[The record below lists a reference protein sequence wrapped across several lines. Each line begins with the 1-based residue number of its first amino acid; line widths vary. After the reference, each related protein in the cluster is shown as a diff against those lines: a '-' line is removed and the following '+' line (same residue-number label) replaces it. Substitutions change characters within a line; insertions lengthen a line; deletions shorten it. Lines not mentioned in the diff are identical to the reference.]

1 MKKILFALS
10 AIALFAFSSCTREE
24 AQLQDNDTIIAVI
37 DAATTRTAIAAAG
50 DHYDINWVEN
60 DQITV
65 SNGTATA
72 IYKTVTGG
80 TTVGEFKKTTWGTF
94 SGDSFTG
101 YYPSELIDG
110 FLPYRQEYAAGDVY
124 KVPMISD
131 PSSDAKTLLFKPV
144 TGILKINLTTAANNV
159 VVKDIVVKAD
169 QGFSGSFS
177 LVDGAAIVNGTDGT
191 MLDCGTGVAISSTPT
206 PFYIAAPANTYS
218 NLEITVVSKNG
229 MVSVAKLQEG
239 TTYTVRRGEIREI
252 DIPANTFA
260 KGTEGGVAT
269 LCYGSEFN
277 EYVKQLVTPK
287 KFSNANDSVITKISF
302 LTNDYTVG
310 QVKVSDAHSDYPIY
324 ATLEGTLLKVT
335 TPASSIKTGKHGAYL
350 FSGMTK
356 LKVIENLNVID
367 FSENEDFSYMF
378 NNCYAL
384 ESIDLS
390 NFVTD
395 KSMTFAYMFCY
406 CQMLRKL
413 DLSTFR
419 TGNAL
424 SLAFMFQH
432 CESLT
437 ALDVRHFDVSNCRSL
452 DNTFDDCWVLKSLD
466 LSTWNTDKVRDTRS
480 MFNRC
485 KAIKELDISHMTFP
499 STTRMNY
506 MFYQMEKLEVL
517 HIEGMDFSRWT
528 DAANQIYMFNYI
540 PNLKEIYFG
549 EKCYNE
555 PTYRPEYIFCA
566 NTQAKGTR
574 TASRSETLTI
584 HCTQQGADW
593 LSQTNLRWIN
603 SGYNGKAAI
612 PVTFLDCKTGA
623 ELSVTWAAN

>member
-1 MKKILFALS
+1 MKKILLALS
-10 AIALFAFSSCTREE
+10 AIAIFAFSSCTKEE
-24 AQLQDNDTIIAVI
+24 APQQDDDTIIAVI

-50 DHYDINWVEN
+50 DHYDVNWVEN

-72 IYKTVTGG
+72 LYKTTTGG
-80 TTVGEFKKTTWGTF
+80 STIGEFKKTTWGSF

-101 YYPSELIDG
+101 YYPSEIAGG
-110 FLPYRQEYAAGDVY
+110 FLPYHQDYAAEGVF

-131 PSSDAKTLLFKPV
+131 PSSDAKTLYFKPV
-144 TGILKINLTTAANNV
+144 TGILKINLTTAASNV
-159 VVKDIVVKAD
+159 VVKSIVIKAD
-169 QGFSGSFS
+169 QGLSGSYS
-177 LVDGAAIVNGTDGT
+177 LIDGAAIVTDTAGTI
-191 MLDCGTGVAISSTPT
+191 LDCGEGVAISNAAT

-218 NLEITVVSKNG
+218 NLEIIVVASNG
-229 MVSVAKLQEG
+229 LVSETKLQAG
-239 TTYTVRRGEIREI
+239 TTYSVRNGELREI
-252 DIPANTFA
+252 NLAVNTFA
-260 KGTEGGVAT
+260 KGTSGGVAT

-287 KFSNANDSVITKISF
+287 KFSNADDSVITKISF
-302 LTNDYTVG
+302 LTDDYTVG
-310 QVKVSDAHSDYPIY
+310 QVKVSDVHSEYPIY
-324 ATLEGTLLKVT
+324 ATLIGTELKVT
-335 TPASSIKTGKHGAYL
+335 TPASGIKTGKHGAYL

-356 LKVIENLNVID
+356 LKRIENLNIID
-367 FSENEDFSYMF
+367 FSDNEDFSYMF
-378 NNCYAL
+378 NNCRML

-406 CQMLRKL
+406 CQMVKTL
-413 DLSTFR
+413 DLSKFK

-424 SLAFMFQH
+424 SLGFMFQH

-437 ALDVRHFDVSNCRSL
+437 ELDVKHFDVSNCRNL

-466 LSTWNTDKVRDTRS
+466 LSTWNTDKVRETRS

-485 KAIKELDISHMTFP
+485 KSIKELDIRHMTFP
-499 STTRMNY
+499 STTLMTY

-528 DAANQIYMFNYI
+528 NTANQTYMFNYI

-549 EKCYNE
+549 EKGYNE
-555 PTYRPEYIFCA
+555 ETYRPDYIFCA

-574 TASRSETLTI
+574 TASNSKALTI
-584 HCTQQGADW
+584 HCSQKGADW
-593 LSQTNLRWIN
+593 LSKTNLRWIN
-603 SGYNGKAAI
+603 SGYNGKNPI
-612 PVTFLDCKTGA
+612 PVTFVDYQTGA
-623 ELSVTWAAN
+623 ELSVTWGAN